1 MHAKFACSN
10 DVSLVRNCSFISP
23 LVQNGKIQYH
33 VWNCDNMLS
42 LKLKSPF
49 CGRPPCQHP
58 PLRQR
63 RCASQNCA
71 IWTIFPNSDKY
82 NLQVGQ
88 IQFAISTNTFC
99 GVLCPLC
106 QHQAASLCSA
116 VCVTLRV
123 ASLTSCKVALDKL
136 RNTFNFTQVSAVFH
150 DKYKKIQQENL
161 LT

>member
-33 VWNCDNMLS
+33 VWYCDNMLS

-88 IQFAISTNTFC
+88 IQFAIWTNTICNFYKYILWS
-99 GVLCPLC
+99 VVSSMS
-106 QHQAASLCSA
+106 ASGCFPVQCS
-116 VCVTLRV
+116 VCH
-123 ASLTSCKVALDKL
+123 SESCIIDILQSC
-136 RNTFNFTQVSAVFH
+136 TGQTE
-150 DKYKKIQQENL
+150 KYIQLQPSFSCIS
-161 LT
+161 